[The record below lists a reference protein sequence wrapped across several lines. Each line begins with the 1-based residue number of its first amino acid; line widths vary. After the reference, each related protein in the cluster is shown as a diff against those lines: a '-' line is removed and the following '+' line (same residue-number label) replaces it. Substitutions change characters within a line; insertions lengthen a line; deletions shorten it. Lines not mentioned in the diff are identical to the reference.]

1 MLGTASPIV
10 KQILQQGDVAP
21 LELAC
26 SRVLIAF
33 VVLFVVTLLGDRDGI
48 SFLTGADFLRL
59 TCVGFLGVGFYYAV
73 GAWAL
78 LHTTVTHY
86 ILIYSLNP
94 SFTALLSFAMKK
106 DHASAGKICG
116 IGLSFAG
123 GIISVTEGFHHAT
136 LGSIGAADWLVL
148 LSTALVSL
156 YIVLSSGIVKRYGPQ
171 TANTVMF
178 GTSFLLLLV
187 GTLLWSDASLPP
199 LSPVNGSLILYLG
212 IATAAAFLLRYLSLQ
227 SLTPATVGAFHNLV
241 PVCAILLAYLLFD
254 EPVESHTIIGGVT
267 ILTGVELVRRS

>member
-1 MLGTASPIV
+1 MLGTVSPV
-10 KQILQQGDVAP
+10 MKQVLQRSDVSP

-33 VVLFVVTLLGDRDGI
+33 VVLFVITLRDDRDGI
-48 SFLTGADFLRL
+48 SFLTGMDLLRL

-94 SFTALLSFAMKK
+94 SFTATLSFLMKK
-106 DHASAGKICG
+106 DQASVGKICG
-116 IGLSFAG
+116 ILLSFAG
-123 GIISVTEGFHHAT
+123 GLISVTEGFHHTT
-136 LGSIGAADWLVL
+136 LGIGTADSLVL
-148 LSTALVSL
+148 LSTVLVSL
-156 YIVLSSGIVKRYGPQ
+156 YIVLSSEIVKRYGPQ

-187 GTLLWSDASLPP
+187 GTLVWPEASSAQ
-199 LSPVNGSLILYLG
+199 LSLVNGSLILYLG

-241 PVCAILLAYLLFD
+241 PVFAIFLAYMLLD

-267 ILTGVELVRRS
+267 IIAGVELVRRG